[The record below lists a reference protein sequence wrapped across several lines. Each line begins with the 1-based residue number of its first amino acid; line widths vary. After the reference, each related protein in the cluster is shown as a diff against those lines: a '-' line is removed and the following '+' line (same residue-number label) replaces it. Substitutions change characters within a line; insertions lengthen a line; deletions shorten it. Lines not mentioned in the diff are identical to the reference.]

1 MRRRWWLNGSRLADR
16 FSITSMSR
24 AFALLSLASMLAFAA
39 HAQNPFFEAARANAP
54 PPQAAPAAATTIV
67 RVFID
72 GCVAH
77 EGDSMKTVDWAIN
90 QGLEPDFA
98 RGGAAETLLQG
109 QPGTVLV
116 LPGSASPVLLAIDLD
131 KRCTVWA
138 ELGDGPAVRTEFV
151 KAINALAAKGARLQP
166 LQERTVERGG
176 AWRMQ
181 LQMRYRRVGGSQD
194 FGVGAVTTLTAQ
206 PAAQALSLAPM
217 PSRLDAPATD
227 PMGLPAR

>member
-1 MRRRWWLNGSRLADR
+1 MIYRSFFATLTCLLA
-16 FSITSMSR
+16 
-24 AFALLSLASMLAFAA
+24 LAA

-54 PPQAAPAAATTIV
+54 IVQPAPAAATTIV

-72 GCVAH
+72 GCVAN

-90 QGLEPDFA
+90 QGLEPVFE
-98 RGGAAETLLQG
+98 RGGVAETLLSG
-109 QPGTVLV
+109 RPGTVLAM
-116 LPGSASPVLLAIDLD
+116 PASASPVLLAIDLD

-138 ELGDGPAVRTEFV
+138 ERGDGPAVRAEFV
-151 KAINALAAKGARLQP
+151 KAMNALAAKGARLQP

-194 FGVGAVTTLTAQ
+194 FGVGTVTTLSAP

-217 PSRLDAPATD
+217 ASRLEAPATD
-227 PMGLPAR
+227 PMGVPVR

>member
-1 MRRRWWLNGSRLADR
+1 MIRRASCLVVLCVLGLAV
-16 FSITSMSR
+16 
-24 AFALLSLASMLAFAA
+24 
-39 HAQNPFFEAARANAP
+39 HAQNPFIDAARGNAQTAP
-54 PPQAAPAAATTIV
+54 PPPTAAATIV

-90 QGLEPDFA
+90 QGFEPDFTQ
-98 RGGAAETLLQG
+98 GSAAHALLAG
-109 QPGTVLV
+109 QPGTVMTM
-116 LPGSASPVLLAIDLD
+116 PGSAGPVLLAIDLE

-138 ELGDGPAVRTEFV
+138 ERGDGPAVRAEFV
-151 KAINALAAKGARLQP
+151 RAMNALAAKGARVQP
-166 LQERTVERGG
+166 ALERTVERGG

-181 LQMRYRRVGGSQD
+181 LQMRYRRVGGAQD

-206 PAAQALSLAPM
+206 TAAQALSLAPV

-227 PMGLPAR
+227 PMGLPVR

>member
-1 MRRRWWLNGSRLADR
+1 MNRR
-16 FSITSMSR
+16 
-24 AFALLSLASMLAFAA
+24 FALVTLPWTLAVAA
-39 HAQNPFFEAARANAP
+39 HAQNPFFEAARANT
-54 PPQAAPAAATTIV
+54 PQQQAEPTAATKIV

-90 QGLEPDFA
+90 EGFEPIFA
-98 RGGAAETLLQG
+98 QGGASETLLQG
-109 QPGTVLV
+109 QPGTVLA
-116 LPGSASPVLLAIDLD
+116 LPHSTSPVLLAIDLD

-138 ELGDGPAVRTEFV
+138 ERGDGPAVRAEFV
-151 KAINALAAKGARLQP
+151 KAMNALAAKGARLQP

-181 LQMRYRRVGGSQD
+181 LQMRYRRVGGSLD
-194 FGVGAVTTLTAQ
+194 FGVGAVTTLAAP

-227 PMGLPAR
+227 PIGVPLR